1 MDCVGHGKRVNV
13 PLLIETALVTTAAV
27 VALRLLPT
35 SAGFGSAWYV
45 APAVLLAAGLIPTL
59 IKADKFVSIGLSRE
73 QVRRSLIL
81 VGCVCVCVFPA
92 LAAGLW
98 LLELWGMQPPLRPM
112 VPREQGLA
120 QWLLYQFLYVA
131 VAEEVFFRGYVQ
143 RNCLRLVGSLEGGP
157 GMLLKFTSIIISAA
171 CFALAHAIVQG
182 QIVSFLTF
190 LPGLILGWIFIRTG
204 SLLAPILFHGLAN
217 ACYLAICGLLATL
230 CKSDFSGLFNSR

>member
-1 MDCVGHGKRVNV
+1 MVRYGKRVNV
-13 PLLIETALVTTAAV
+13 RLLAETALVTTAAIM
-27 VALRLLPT
+27 ALRLLLT
-35 SAGFGSAWYV
+35 SSSFGSAWYV
-45 APAVLLAAGLIPTL
+45 GPAVLLAAGLIPTL
-59 IKADKFVSIGLSRE
+59 LKRGEFVAIGLSSE
-73 QVRRSLIL
+73 EVRRSLML
-81 VGCVCVCVFPA
+81 VARVCIFIFPA

-98 LLELWGMQPPLRPM
+98 LLKLWGIQLPLRPV

-143 RNCLRLVGSLEGGP
+143 RNCLRLVNSFKGRP
-157 GMLLKFTSIIISAA
+157 GMLLKFTSIIVSAA
-171 CFALAHAIVQG
+171 CFALTHAIVQG
-182 QIVSFLTF
+182 KIVSLLTF

-217 ACYLAICGLLATL
+217 AWYLAICGLLATL

>member
-1 MDCVGHGKRVNV
+1 MDYLRHGKRVNV
-13 PLLIETALVTTAAV
+13 RLLVETALVTATAI
-27 VALRLLPT
+27 VALRLLLT
-35 SAGFGSAWYV
+35 SSSFGSAWYV
-45 APAVLLAAGLIPTL
+45 GPAVLLAAGLIPTL
-59 IKADKFVSIGLSRE
+59 IKRGEFVGIGLSRE

-81 VGCVCVCVFPA
+81 VAGVCIFIFPA

-98 LLELWGMQPPLRPM
+98 LLKLCGMQSAGWLAPLPLRP
-112 VPREQGLA
+112 VLPREQGLA

-143 RNCLRLVGSLEGGP
+143 RNCLRLVNSFEGRP

-182 QIVSFLTF
+182 QIVSLLTF

-217 ACYLAICGLLATL
+217 VWYLAICGLLANL
-230 CKSDFSGLFNSR
+230 

>member
-1 MDCVGHGKRVNV
+1 MDYLRHGKRVNV
-13 PLLIETALVTTAAV
+13 RLLIETALVTATAIV
-27 VALRLLPT
+27 VLRLLLT
-35 SAGFGSAWYV
+35 SSSFGSAWYV
-45 APAVLLAAGLIPTL
+45 GPAVLLAAGLIPTL
-59 IKADKFVSIGLSRE
+59 IKRGEFVGIGLGSE

-81 VGCVCVCVFPA
+81 VAGVCIFIFPA

-98 LLELWGMQPPLRPM
+98 LLKLCGMQLPLRP
-112 VPREQGLA
+112 VLPREQGLA

-143 RNCLRLVGSLEGGP
+143 RNCLRLVNSFEGRP

-182 QIVSFLTF
+182 QIVSLLTF

-217 ACYLAICGLLATL
+217 VWYLVICGLLANL
-230 CKSDFSGLFNSR
+230 